1 MKISGEFFGRDVL
14 LKSYNYNFGHCPRYN
29 HSVPPKSYFALNN
42 LCGGEG
48 QMASMVL
55 NDLHGL
61 KRPWR
66 LNSKKIFSSLKI
78 VDFFYRLK
86 SLRTLKQK
94 YIQDN
99 LNSPKKCHYGHF
111 F

>member
-1 MKISGEFFGRDVL
+1 MKISGEFLGGRFY
-14 LKSYNYNFGHCPRYN
+14 LKATTTT
-29 HSVPPKSYFALNN
+29 SVIALAITIAPPKSYFTLNN
-42 LCGGEG
+42 LCGGEE

-55 NDLHGL
+55 NDLYGL

-66 LNSKKIFSSLKI
+66 LNSKKIFSSLKT